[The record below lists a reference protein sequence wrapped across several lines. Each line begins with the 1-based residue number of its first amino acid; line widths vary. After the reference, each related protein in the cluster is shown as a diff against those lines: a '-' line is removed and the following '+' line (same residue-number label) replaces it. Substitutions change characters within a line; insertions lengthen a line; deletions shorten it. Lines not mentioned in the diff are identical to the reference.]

1 MDNLRERVLEGSLA
15 CIGRYGMAKTTVDD
29 VARASGVSRA
39 SIYRYFPDGK
49 EQLLR
54 ETVSWEM
61 GRFFLRLGQAVADS
75 PDLATLVGDALT
87 FAHRAVLSHEVLQKV
102 LLTEPDRLLP
112 LITVESERV
121 LRMIA
126 GFLMPY
132 LERERLEGRL
142 REGVNA
148 VAAADYLARM
158 FLSYS
163 NAPGDWDLDDPAQV
177 ADLVRCEFLG
187 AIARP

>member
-15 CIGRYGMAKTTVDD
+15 CVGRYGMAKTTVDD

-54 ETVSWEM
+54 ETVAWEM
-61 GRFFLRLGQAVADS
+61 GRFFLRLGQAVAGS

-87 FAHRAVLSHEVLQKV
+87 FAHRAVLNHEVLQKV
-102 LLTEPDRLLP
+102 VVTEPDRLLP
-112 LITVESERV
+112 MITVESERG
-121 LRMIA
+121 LRMIS

-142 REGVNA
+142 RPGVDA
-148 VAAADYLARM
+148 AGAADYLARM

-163 NAPGDWDLDDPAQV
+163 NAPGDWDLEDPAQV
-177 ADLVRCEFLG
+177 ADLVRIEFLG
-187 AIARP
+187 AVACP

>member
-1 MDNLRERVLEGSLA
+1 
-15 CIGRYGMAKTTVDD
+15 
-29 VARASGVSRA
+29 
-39 SIYRYFPDGK
+39 
-49 EQLLR
+49 
-54 ETVSWEM
+54 M

-87 FAHRAVLSHEVLQKV
+87 FAHRAVLRHEVLQKV

-142 REGVNA
+142 REGLNA
-148 VAAADYLARM
+148 AAAADYLARM

-163 NAPGDWDLDDPAQV
+163 NAPGDRDLDDPAQV